1 MVNTVKRK
9 ESKRQRFLEQL
20 KLGWSISRAAK
31 ISGVSRAQLYRWRD
45 SDPRFAQAWQ
55 EAEEIGIDLLEDTA
69 RQRAVD
75 GVNKQPIYDKDGKR
89 IGERVEFSDRLLELL
104 LRGKRPRIY
113 GRQQVTNQNIN
124 VAMTP
129 PPTLEDLSKR
139 YQELGLQPPVIVSDL
154 EDVKEDA
161 SS

>member
-9 ESKRQRFLEQL
+9 QSKRQRFLEQL
-20 KLGWSISRAAK
+20 QLGWSISRAAK

-45 SDPRFAQAWQ
+45 SDPKFAKAWQ
-55 EAEEIGIDLLEDTA
+55 EAEEAGVDLLEDTA

-104 LRGKRPRIY
+104 LRGKHPRVH
-113 GRQQVTNQNIN
+113 GRQEVTNQTIN
-124 VAMTP
+124 VAMPTP
-129 PPTLEDLSKR
+129 TVEDLRKR
-139 YQELGLQPPVIVSDL
+139 YQELGLSPPVIEGDYEGVND
-154 EDVKEDA
+154 DVN
-161 SS
+161 S